1 MAKPNKFTGGGVN
14 QNKAA
19 MMQRVQ
25 QMQEEMERVQN
36 EVSEKTVEATA
47 GGGAVSVVMKGS
59 RELVSVKLKPEIVDP
74 EDIEMLED
82 LIVAAV
88 NEAGTKASEM
98 MEAGMADITGGLN
111 LPGLF

>member
-25 QMQEEMERVQN
+25 QMQEEMERVQD
-36 EVSEKTVEATA
+36 EISEKTVETSA
-47 GGGAVSVVMKGS
+47 GGGAVTVVMKGN
-59 RELVSVKLKPEIVDP
+59 RDLVSIKIKPEVVDP
-74 EDIEMLED
+74 DDIEMLED

-88 NEAGTKASEM
+88 NEAGNKASEM
-98 MEAGMADITGGLN
+98 MEEGMSAITGGLN
-111 LPGLF
+111 IPGLF